1 MGCSI
6 WGWLSHQ
13 LFKTTSCRA
22 GLATCTPSQK
32 ARTHPNAHIRHP
44 APLPQHLLFFEEY
57 ARRTGP
63 STGPWTL
70 NRYLLRQ
77 EKPSCQGQQ
86 VHAGGNL

>member
-13 LFKTTSCRA
+13 LFRTTSCRA

-32 ARTHPNAHIRHP
+32 ARTQGARIRHP
-44 APLPQHLLFFEEY
+44 APLPQRLLFFEEY